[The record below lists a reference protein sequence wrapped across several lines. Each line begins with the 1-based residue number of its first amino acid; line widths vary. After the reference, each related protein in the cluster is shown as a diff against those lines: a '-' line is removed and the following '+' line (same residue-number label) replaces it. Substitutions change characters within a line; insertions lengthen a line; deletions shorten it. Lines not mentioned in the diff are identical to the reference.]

1 MKKFRNVVPWVLF
14 CLAGVVCNVLGARI
28 VSALGL
34 PLYLDSQG
42 TIFVAAVGG
51 WLPGVVVGYLS
62 NLANSI
68 YDPVSVFYCLNNVL
82 IALSATWLYRRGF
95 FRKLSGFL
103 ALIFVFAFLGGGIG
117 SVMSL
122 ILYGSDIGDGVSG
135 PLAVW
140 LYESGAFSLLTA
152 KLTADFLL
160 DVADKALTV
169 LLVALALRFVP
180 QSLERV
186 LAVPVRRG
194 ANPRQDP
201 PSERLSLRTK
211 ITLLISASILLIALT
226 GSCITFLLYRQ
237 AILDE
242 HIGLGQGV
250 AELAASVIDPDATD
264 RYLTEGDSAEGYREI
279 EQRLY
284 RIREISPNIQ
294 YVYVYRILPDGC
306 HVVFDLDTDE
316 LPGEEPGAVVPFDPS
331 FADYIPALL
340 AGEPIDPIISNDA
353 YGWLLTA
360 YAPVY
365 NGAGECVCYAAAD
378 VSMEKLRN
386 NELRFTAR
394 EVSFYLGFF
403 ILILYAALRM
413 AEDNVI
419 SPINAIARAA
429 GTFAYDSEE
438 ARAESVKAIRKLDI
452 HTGDEIENLYRAI
465 LKTTG
470 DTMQYI
476 ADSQKKAETITK
488 MQDGLIVTLAD
499 LVESRDQN
507 TGDHVRKTA
516 AYAAIILRQMK
527 KDGVYADALTDE
539 FIAEVVSAAPLHDVG
554 KIHVPDAVLNKP
566 GRLTEEEFREMK
578 KHANAG
584 KDIIT
589 QVIKISPDSDYLK
602 EARNLAAFHHE
613 RWDGT
618 GYPCGLKGE
627 EIPLSARVMAVA
639 DVFDALVSRRS
650 YKESFPFEKAI
661 QIIREGSGSH
671 FDPQIAEA
679 FLRAQDEARRV
690 AESFKG

>member
-1 MKKFRNVVPWVLF
+1 MTLW
-14 CLAGVVCNVLGARI
+14 LA
-28 VSALGL
+28 
-34 PLYLDSQG
+34 
-42 TIFVAAVGG
+42 
-51 WLPGVVVGYLS
+51 
-62 NLANSI
+62 
-68 YDPVSVFYCLNNVL
+68 
-82 IALSATWLYRRGF
+82 
-95 FRKLSGFL
+95 
-103 ALIFVFAFLGGGIG
+103 
-117 SVMSL
+117 
-122 ILYGSDIGDGVSG
+122 
-135 PLAVW
+135 
-140 LYESGAFSLLTA
+140 
-152 KLTADFLL
+152 
-160 DVADKALTV
+160 
-169 LLVALALRFVP
+169 
-180 QSLERV
+180 
-186 LAVPVRRG
+186 
-194 ANPRQDP
+194 
-201 PSERLSLRTK
+201 
-211 ITLLISASILLIALT
+211 
-226 GSCITFLLYRQ
+226 
-237 AILDE
+237 
-242 HIGLGQGV
+242 
-250 AELAASVIDPDATD
+250 
-264 RYLTEGDSAEGYREI
+264 
-279 EQRLY
+279 EQ
-284 RIREISPNIQ
+284 
-294 YVYVYRILPDGC
+294 
-306 HVVFDLDTDE
+306 
-316 LPGEEPGAVVPFDPS
+316 
-331 FADYIPALL
+331 
-340 AGEPIDPIISNDA
+340 
-353 YGWLLTA
+353 
-360 YAPVY
+360 
-365 NGAGECVCYAAAD
+365 
-378 VSMEKLRN
+378 
-386 NELRFTAR
+386 
-394 EVSFYLGFF
+394 
-403 ILILYAALRM
+403 
-413 AEDNVI
+413 NVI
-419 SPINAIARAA
+419 SPVNAIARAA

-438 ARAESVKAIRKLDI
+438 ARAESVKAIQKLDI

-650 YKESFPFEKAI
+650 YKEGFPFEKAI

-690 AESFKG
+690 AESFKD